1 MSNQKEVFKRK
12 LKGMVVSDASD
23 KTVVVRVERRIKHP
37 MYSKFVTKT
46 KKYHVHD
53 EKNNFKNGDFV
64 TIEETKPYSKNK
76 YFKIYIF
83 EIYFRTKNFL
93 TSKYF

>member
-1 MSNQKEVFKRK
+1 MSKRI
-12 LKGMVVSDASD
+12 LKGKVINNKSD
-23 KTVVVRVERRIKHP
+23 KTIVVLVERKYQHPLLKKIIK
-37 MYSKFVTKT
+37 SK

-76 YFKIYIF
+76 YFKVL
-83 EIYFRTKNFL
+83 EENQ
-93 TSKYF
+93 

>member
-1 MSNQKEVFKRK
+1 MSKRT
-12 LKGMVVSDASD
+12 LKGKVINNKSD
-23 KTVVVRVERRIKHP
+23 KTIVVLVERKYQHPLLKKIIK
-37 MYSKFVTKT
+37 SK

-76 YFKIYIF
+76 YFKVL
-83 EIYFRTKNFL
+83 EENQ
-93 TSKYF
+93 